1 MDGMMDTQSDSVLV
15 RACLQSNGAV
25 LPLQRASMGKSAE
38 IQAAYEK
45 VSQCNRY
52 LNGFAILIGL
62 IVFPHVLCLQLIQQI
77 YVTTPSTQGI
87 MPKSDTN
94 AMTLSTA
101 SSRMNGDGKRHH
113 DRTADSKAIVVAST
127 SASLSTNRRI
137 HERAILSETACSGW
151 RFPPVVLS
159 TVDEQ
164 YLFEFEVKLK
174 LRTTTEDIVRT
185 CQSFRN
191 ELLRNF
197 PVETFL
203 QRPTIL
209 QYLLYLV
216 QQPFLPGYDEATA
229 TTADAAS
236 AVNQAMESALELSFG
251 VNYFNELDSTSFS
264 LKSSNFTTAVFIAA
278 MRAIESFVYALQRAS
293 RVCLNPVYL
302 VHESTLGGDFLNTL
316 DSRRTFYP
324 RAMHDSA
331 TAASHEDGTNGGGG
345 DNGSASQFS
354 LSGAIYG
361 LFMSLLALLVS
372 SHHPRSHVLNVLH
385 LALPLLPDRGI
396 TNTSTNAEALDK
408 TRIEQIL
415 SLLGDFCIPVG
426 QDLAQITES
435 FSQSV
440 TWRIL
445 ELVIRLLQLHTPS
458 SYLVESSGG
467 KSESSSNQI
476 IIVPDKVWHFVM
488 MCVSSSDIEELA
500 KREWKID
507 NIIGFLSEI
516 DPSMASFLAS
526 KRLAERSRKH
536 VECFIQLSK
545 EIAAAGEKA
554 ADVTELAAHLSI
566 DDAQK
571 VAHAIDDLHDSELEH
586 VMDGILLAFWT
597 VLASSRSSRLT
608 AKDADSVQ
616 AIMMKF
622 FDASRIQCGDARRES
637 CSYFFSQISR
647 VLSGGHCLI
656 GVLSSDARHRF
667 VVDVLCEPSFLAN
680 LLLHG
685 AAASERQKSTSED
698 NRNADAIWS
707 VITLALR
714 ELAFASDVEIAAV
727 DSVIP
732 LLQHF
737 AFMEPSENSPL
748 ELRPA
753 QPQIVDL
760 INRVEKS
767 LPDTDR
773 LLLIARCLLHTS
785 SYIRKAAASGVLG
798 VLSNASPTAFNSLA
812 DNMARG
818 YDNVLEDPFVAPV
831 RGERDSIHPLEKRL
845 MEVALPSL
853 SDGQDGRTADISSSL
868 TKLSALRKVL
878 HATASSVPDIKE
890 TAIKEL
896 MLMVDNMSTSQFHLL
911 EELGEVMEMKN
922 LLIGSVRVATAD
934 QISDSSE
941 AFVEAL
947 LVFLRNLLQR
957 SFHLRIQLRGE
968 FNDLLVLTPLIF
980 DPRVAIRA
988 QMYYIVLLLTL
999 ISENFA
1005 PSLQLHRSPP
1015 STLSD
1020 NQLQVDLIP
1029 EMVTSTF
1036 GLYSNRWGRCA
1047 IKTCRSELLLQE
1059 VNAAI
1064 AHGRQPHH
1072 VTADEAINEQE
1083 DETTMSNMTSPPLHD
1098 LEFVLHRLR
1107 AAKSHGRFLNALYHL
1122 IQLTSAT
1129 ESARLEVIAR
1139 WEQVFERYIA
1149 VAPQTERDEII
1160 IGSILSCLNS
1170 LVMDMERENQLR
1182 LFLVVKRSFIPL
1194 LKGTFS
1200 TGLSTQVMRIL
1211 LHLSSSKVSDLFLT
1225 LAFDTN
1231 LLDVLCNKYAT
1242 LYSTHPVLHVLTLEV
1257 VLRFAAC
1264 AGQDR
1269 AGGDGDATD
1278 LYNSVIYQRLLSLVS
1293 PLLSIVCRHRV
1304 PGSFLERD
1312 IFAMASQT
1320 LLGIITA
1327 TPRDALVGGG
1337 TSVLSSDNSLLADNS
1352 WSSRLL
1358 FDHSS
1363 QLRELGFSILAKSLQ
1378 YAPPDAESRLVQLAI
1393 ETSMDGTECDA
1404 VRGAACGVIYEA
1416 LLHFDGSTE
1425 SQLKSIFGAESLATN
1440 ILRALAN
1447 VGKDDKLLVNCGLN
1461 LCRLIR
1467 LLFTRKSDFAAHFG
1481 NVAEVLAA
1489 ADQEYDVYPVLIQVP
1504 SMSLVSVLFPN
1515 AVRTVD

>member
-1 MDGMMDTQSDSVLV
+1 MDAQSDSVLV

-25 LPLQRASMGKSAE
+25 LPLQHASMGKSAE

-45 VSQCNRY
+45 VSQCNRS
-52 LNGFAILIGL
+52 LNGFAMLIGL
-62 IVFPHVLCLQLIQQI
+62 IVFPHVLFLQLIQQI

-87 MPKSDTN
+87 TPEPDTK
-94 AMTLSTA
+94 AMALSTA

-113 DRTADSKAIVVAST
+113 DRTADSKAIVVASA

-137 HERAILSETACSGW
+137 HERSILSATACSGW

-197 PVETFL
+197 PVEIFL

-216 QQPFLPGYDEATA
+216 QQPFLPGYNEATA
-229 TTADAAS
+229 TTADTAS
-236 AVNQAMESALELSFG
+236 VVNQAMESALELSLG
-251 VNYFNELDSTSFS
+251 VNYFDELDSTSFS
-264 LKSSNFTTAVFIAA
+264 LKYSNFTTAVFIAA

-302 VHESTLGGDFLNTL
+302 VHESTLGGDFLDTF

-331 TAASHEDGTNGGGG
+331 IAASHEDGTSEGGG
-345 DNGSASQFS
+345 DNGSTSQFS

-361 LFMSLLALLVS
+361 LFTSLLALLVS

-396 TNTSTNAEALDK
+396 TNTSTNAKALDK
-408 TRIEQIL
+408 IRIEQIL

-445 ELVIRLLQLHTPS
+445 ELVIRLLQLHAPS

-476 IIVPDKVWHFVM
+476 IIVPDKVWRFVM
-488 MCVSSSDIEELA
+488 MCASSFDIEELA
-500 KREWKID
+500 RREWKID

-536 VECFIQLSK
+536 VERFIQLSK
-545 EIAAAGEKA
+545 GIAVAGEKA

-571 VAHAIDDLHDSELEH
+571 VAHVIDDLHDSELEH

-597 VLASSRSSRLT
+597 ILASSRSSRLT
-608 AKDADSVQ
+608 AKDVDSVQ
-616 AIMMKF
+616 TTMMKF
-622 FDASRIQCGDARRES
+622 FDASRTQCGDARRES

-680 LLLHG
+680 LLLRG

-698 NRNADAIWS
+698 NHNADAIWS

-714 ELAFASDVEIAAV
+714 ELASASDVEIATV

-767 LPDTDR
+767 LPDANR

-785 SYIRKAAASGVLG
+785 SYIRKAAASGVLRI
-798 VLSNASPTAFNSLA
+798 LSNASPTVFNSLA
-812 DNMARG
+812 DNMVRG
-818 YDNVLEDPFVAPV
+818 YDDVLEDPFVAPV

-845 MEVALPSL
+845 MEVALTSL
-853 SDGQDGRTADISSSL
+853 SDGQDGRTADISSNL
-868 TKLSALRKVL
+868 AKLSALRKVL
-878 HATASSVPDIKE
+878 HATASSVLDIKE

-896 MLMVDNMSTSQFHLL
+896 MLMVDSMSTSQFHLL

-922 LLIGSVRVATAD
+922 LLIGSVRAATAD

-957 SFHLRIQLRGE
+957 SLHLRIQLRGE

-999 ISENFA
+999 TSENFA

-1015 STLSD
+1015 STLS
-1020 NQLQVDLIP
+1020 QVDLIP
-1029 EMVTSTF
+1029 EMMTSTF

-1047 IKTCRSELLLQE
+1047 IKAFRSELLLQE

-1064 AHGRQPHH
+1064 AHDRQPHH
-1072 VTADEAINEQE
+1072 VTAVGAKLDEAINEQE
-1083 DETTMSNMTSPPLHD
+1083 DETNMSNTTSPPLHD

-1122 IQLTSAT
+1122 IQLTAAI
-1129 ESARLEVIAR
+1129 ESVRLEVIAR

-1182 LFLVVKRSFIPL
+1182 LLLVVKRSFIPL
-1194 LKGTFS
+1194 LKGTSS
-1200 TGLSTQVMRIL
+1200 TGLSIQVMRIL

-1242 LYSTHPVLHVLTLEV
+1242 LYSTHPVLHALTLEM

-1269 AGGDGDATD
+1269 AGGDEDAAD

-1312 IFAMASQT
+1312 VFAMASQT

-1337 TSVLSSDNSLLADNS
+1337 TSVLSSDNNLLVDNS

-1363 QLRELGFSILAKSLQ
+1363 QLRELGFRILAKSLQ

-1425 SQLKSIFGAESLATN
+1425 SQLKSIFGAESLAAN

-1504 SMSLVSVLFPN
+1504 SMFLVSVLLPN
-1515 AVRTVD
+1515 AVYTVD